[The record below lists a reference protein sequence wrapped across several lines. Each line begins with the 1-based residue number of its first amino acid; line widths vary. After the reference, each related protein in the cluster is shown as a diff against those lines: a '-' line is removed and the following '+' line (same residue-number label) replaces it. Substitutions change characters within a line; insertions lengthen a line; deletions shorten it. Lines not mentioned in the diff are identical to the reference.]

1 MVKNIYK
8 LLSLALQWPDE
19 QWMSTMRHA
28 LQMEHDMLP
37 VLGDAFTELALVP
50 LEHIQAE
57 YTNLFMNGFPTTPC
71 PPYESHYCKSETV
84 WEEVVV
90 FYRRWGLTSKREQP
104 EHIAVELEFMHVLLS
119 ALETAT
125 DEEERSEVQ
134 VAVEAFG
141 SKHLGRWAERF
152 ARDLVTHARLAFYR
166 ILGEVLAEF
175 VQLERM
181 RWKKS
186 EALNP
191 HGVESPQ
198 EHSEYNTN
206 LKS

>member
-1 MVKNIYK
+1 MVTDRRAIYK
-8 LLSLALQWPDE
+8 ILSLALQWPDE
-19 QWMSTMRHA
+19 HFVSAVRQA
-28 LQMEHDMLP
+28 LRAASAASDMLP
-37 VLGDAFTELALVP
+37 ALEGALIELARIP
-50 LEHIQAE
+50 LEQMQAE
-57 YTNLFMNGFPTTPC
+57 YTRLFINGFPTTPC
-71 PPYESHYCKSETV
+71 LPYESRYCKSETV

-104 EHIAVELEFMHVLLS
+104 DHIAVELEFLHVLLS

-134 VAVEAFG
+134 VAVEAFW

-152 ARDLVTHARLAFYR
+152 AHDLITHARLAFYR

-175 VQLERM
+175 VRMERM

-191 HGVESPQ
+191 HGLALSIAG
-198 EHSEYNTN
+198 
-206 LKS
+206 